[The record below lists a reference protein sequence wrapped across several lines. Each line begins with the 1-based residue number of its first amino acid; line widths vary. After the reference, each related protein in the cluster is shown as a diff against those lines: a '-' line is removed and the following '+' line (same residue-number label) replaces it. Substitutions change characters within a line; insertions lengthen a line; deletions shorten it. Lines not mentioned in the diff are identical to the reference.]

1 MLLVMEVSGEVVWRL
16 RVVEVV
22 DDKVPMV
29 VVVVVVVEIAVEF
42 HSVLV
47 REAREAFVVLTGTTV
62 VTSALSWLPLAVF
75 VVVVTD
81 ELAVE
86 GLGTLGVG
94 GRLGGADDVVGKN
107 EEVVGGSGRFGV
119 GDSRVVER

>member
-22 DDKVPMV
+22 DDKVPM

>member
-22 DDKVPMV
+22 DDKVPM
-29 VVVVVVVEIAVEF
+29 VVVVVEIAVEF

-75 VVVVTD
+75 VVVMTD
-81 ELAVE
+81 ELAE

>member
-1 MLLVMEVSGEVVWRL
+1 MEVSGEVVWRL

-22 DDKVPMV
+22 DDKVPM
-29 VVVVVVVEIAVEF
+29 VVVVVEIAVEF

-62 VTSALSWLPLAVF
+62 VTSALSWLRLAVF

>member
-22 DDKVPMV
+22 DDKVPM
-29 VVVVVVVEIAVEF
+29 VVVVVEIAVEF

-62 VTSALSWLPLAVF
+62 VTSALSWLRLAVF

>member
-22 DDKVPMV
+22 DDKVPM
-29 VVVVVVVEIAVEF
+29 VVVVVVEIAVEF